1 MGTEHRSGRPGSYY
15 AVLGVRPDAPATEI
29 RSAYR
34 KLAMKWHPDRRRG
47 REPWLVEEAN
57 KRFQQIQE
65 AYQVLSDGKRRTLHD
80 AGLYDPVQDDEEE
93 VEGFHDFVQE
103 MLTLMANVRREEKEY
118 NLEELQRMLAEMA
131 QDFATLPP
139 QPPWFDAGG
148 ASRSSKRF
156 HEDTDPTD
164 TRKRRMHVSSVEL
177 FGSTGYG

>member
-103 MLTLMANVRREEKEY
+103 MLTLMANVRREVILFIFNFVY
-118 NLEELQRMLAEMA
+118 VYFFL
-131 QDFATLPP
+131 FF
-139 QPPWFDAGG
+139 WY
-148 ASRSSKRF
+148 SKY
-156 HEDTDPTD
+156 
-164 TRKRRMHVSSVEL
+164 
-177 FGSTGYG
+177 FGSAGEVLEDGLVTSDLTVFVGRQIRFRKEFFYI